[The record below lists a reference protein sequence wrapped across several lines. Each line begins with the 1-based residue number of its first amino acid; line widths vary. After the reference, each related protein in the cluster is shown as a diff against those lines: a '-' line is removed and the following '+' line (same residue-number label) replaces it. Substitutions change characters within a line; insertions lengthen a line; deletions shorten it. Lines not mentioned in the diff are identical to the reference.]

1 MVRMREMHRVTDVK
15 LNESAQEQGGTDAGI
30 DSCGSL
36 YQFDVTVSFA
46 PAAPVKEA
54 PRGSVRVPASL
65 GGGS

>member
-1 MVRMREMHRVTDVK
+1 M
-15 LNESAQEQGGTDAGI
+15 
-30 DSCGSL
+30 DSCGPL
-36 YQFDVTVSFA
+36 YKFDVTVSFE

>member
-1 MVRMREMHRVTDVK
+1 VK
-15 LNESAQEQGGTDAGI
+15 LNQSAVETADGEASI

-36 YQFDVTVSFA
+36 YQFDVTVSFEPVA
-46 PAAPVKEA
+46 PAKEA